1 MKPFKNL
8 QLQTLDQHLAGVSV
22 CDRPSDGWIK
32 AVRKALGMSTRQLA
46 QRMRITQQSAAKLEN
61 NEGDDA
67 ITLKKLRQAAEAM
80 DCRFVYAF
88 VPNEG
93 SLEATVRKQALK
105 KARALVE
112 PVNHTMLLEAQ
123 GVGNVDEK
131 IRETAEELMRNI
143 TPRLWDK

>member
-80 DCRFVYAF
+80 DCRLVYAF

-93 SLEATVRKQALK
+93 SLEAAVRKQAIK
-105 KARALVE
+105 KARALVA

-123 GVGNVDEK
+123 AVGNMDEK

>member
-80 DCRFVYAF
+80 DCRLVYAF
-88 VPNEG
+88 LPNEG
-93 SLEATVRKQALK
+93 SLEATVRKQAMK
-105 KARALVE
+105 KARSLVA

-123 GVGNVDEK
+123 AVGNMDEK
-131 IRETAEELMRNI
+131 IHETAEELMRNI

>member
-88 VPNEG
+88 LPNEG
-93 SLEATVRKQALK
+93 SLEAIVRKQAMK
-105 KARALVE
+105 KARALVA

-123 GVGNVDEK
+123 AVGNVDEK
-131 IRETAEELMRNI
+131 IRETTEEFMQNI